1 MSQVRLLMSKSIV
14 LEALLTSVTW
24 QPPLVRFQMS
34 QVSTVPNLSFP
45 ASALALAPGT
55 LSRIH
60 LILVALKYA
69 SMMRPVFCLIMS
81 VRPLAF
87 RESQ

>member
-1 MSQVRLLMSKSIV
+1 MLKSIV
-14 LEALLTSVTW
+14 LDALLTSVTW
-24 QPPLVRFQMS
+24 HPPLVRFQMS

-45 ASALALAPGT
+45 ASALALAPAT

-69 SMMRPVFCLIMS
+69 SMMRPVFSRIVS
-81 VRPLAF
+81 VNPFAF
-87 RESQ
+87 KESQ